1 MEFPEKQKLAIY
13 LLSLGGKIPFHLN
26 NGRPDMS
33 ASFRF
38 CFINDLIYL
47 QRLNKSRARL
57 MMRIQTIFVCQV
69 LLFHRLL
76 LVRGK

>member
-13 LLSLGGKIPFHLN
+13 LLSLWGKIPLYLN
-26 NGRPDMS
+26 NGRLDMS
-33 ASFRF
+33 ALFRF

-47 QRLNKSRARL
+47 QRLNKLQTRL
-57 MMRIQTIFVCQV
+57 MIIQTIFICQL

-76 LVRGK
+76 FLTGK